1 MHMLTCVH
9 IMCIQQE
16 REMDL
21 QTELCL
27 QSYQRP
33 GQPLLGRSRRK
44 SQSLSNTEPKG
55 VSMHCYRLSPG

>member
-9 IMCIQQE
+9 ICAFSK
-16 REMDL
+16 REMDM
-21 QTELCL
+21 QTKLCL

-33 GQPLLGRSRRK
+33 GQPLLGRSRGK
-44 SQSLSNTEPKG
+44 SQSLSNPEPKG